1 MELSLKPLGARVL
14 VELAEQYEHLATTE
28 GKYDTKTS
36 GICVAV
42 GADDWPE
49 WQQLVGQRI
58 FWKAYDEGE
67 HIKRDGK
74 KYAFI
79 KMEAI
84 DGWETDQT
92 ANI

>member
-36 GICVAV
+36 GICVAI
-42 GADDWPE
+42 GEDWAE
-49 WQQLVGQRI
+49 WKKLIGQRI

-67 HIKRDGK
+67 HIKRNGK

-84 DGWETDQT
+84 DGFEDDK
-92 ANI
+92 AD